1 MKDLLANCKE
11 RSDLLPSLIEGQ
23 ARYGHLPPDFLDGL
37 AARLGVPV
45 NDVYGVASFYSFLS
59 TVPLGR
65 NAIWVCKCLPCH
77 LKGGQQ
83 VLEAI
88 YAELGIR
95 LGGVTADGLF
105 SLHQTNCIGACDQ
118 APAMMV
124 NSDRYG
130 QVTPAAVGEIL
141 AAYRRGL

>member
-1 MKDLLANCKE
+1 MKDLLAKCKE
-11 RSDLLPSLIEGQ
+11 RSDLLPTLIEGQ

-88 YAELGIR
+88 RHELGIN
-95 LGGVTADGLF
+95 LGETTPDGSF

-130 QVTPAAVGEIL
+130 QVTPAALKEIL
-141 AAYRRGL
+141 SRYQV